1 MIQVL
6 WAENTKYRVFTNLRC
21 SYTDHIFRLEGI
33 KEKSRKILN
42 ETINFYSNSLI

>member
-1 MIQVL
+1 MIQAL

-33 KEKSRKILN
+33 KEKSGKILN